1 MVVAIDLTGLPSQL
15 RSILT
20 DEINKMKESLE
31 NFSISIEPENETN
44 WGGGADAD
52 ISIIEEIK
60 RRLKDVLIKNR
71 VRDYIVISD
80 PNCKAKIRIL
90 ERNWSQNSVL
100 YHCPHCGMEFENEV
114 QFSIHHRIHFLI

>member
-1 MVVAIDLTGLPSQL
+1 MNVRIGITRV
-15 RSILT
+15 
-20 DEINKMKESLE
+20 
-31 NFSISIEPENETN
+31 
-44 WGGGADAD
+44 
-52 ISIIEEIK
+52 EEIK
-60 RRLKDVLIKNR
+60 HRLKDVIKNR

-100 YHCPHCGMEFENEV
+100 YHCTHYGMEFENEV

>member
-15 RSILT
+15 KSILT

-44 WGGGADAD
+44 WGGDADAD

-71 VRDYIVISD
+71 VRDYIVISN

-100 YHCPHCGMEFENEV
+100 YHFTHCGMEFENEV

>member
-44 WGGGADAD
+44 WGGDADAD

-100 YHCPHCGMEFENEV
+100 YHCTHCGMEFENEV

>member
-44 WGGGADAD
+44 WGGDADAD

-71 VRDYIVISD
+71 VRDYIVISN

-100 YHCPHCGMEFENEV
+100 YHSTHCGMEFENEV